1 MTALGTERLALLGGT
16 PVRREPLPVPPR
28 ATGDGALANVQQVL
42 ESGLMNR
49 HAKVWVRRLEEEFA
63 AFYGVRHCTASTS
76 GTSAIHLAVGALNP
90 DPGDEIITAPITD
103 MGTVIPILAQN
114 AIPVFADVQRE
125 TFNLDPL
132 DVERRITSRTR
143 AIIPVHLGGN
153 PCDMDALLDIA
164 RRHHLMLIE
173 DCSQAYCAS
182 YQGSQARHGSRVP
195 GCATG
200 PSDREGLGGRWT
212 GTMGDIGCFSMQQS
226 KHFTVGDG
234 GLTIT
239 DDEELGRKIAL
250 FADKGWP
257 RYSAEGA
264 RTYESFGFNYHMT
277 ELQGAV
283 AVSELPLLRGVCE
296 RRTRNG
302 ERLTE
307 LLRGLPGIHPQ
318 LVQPGNHSTYWFF
331 ALRAVEAETGVPPQ
345 RFAEAVRAEGVSCG
359 YQYIGKPIFL
369 YEALRRKRIY
379 GSSTYPFS
387 LQDPAQAV
395 RYEVGECPNC
405 EAALDEML
413 TVPLHESWG
422 ERELQDIADAF
433 HKVSAA
439 ATHLRP

>member
-1 MTALGTERLALLGGT
+1 MTAIGTERLALLGGT

-28 ATGDGALANVQQVL
+28 ATGQQALENVRQVL
-42 ESGLMNR
+42 ESGLLNR
-49 HAKVWVRRLEEEFA
+49 TARVWVKRLEEEFA
-63 AFYGVRHCTASTS
+63 AFYGVKHCTASTS
-76 GTSAIHLAVGALNP
+76 GTSAIHVAVGALNP
-90 DPGDEIITAPITD
+90 EPGDEIITAPITD

-125 TFNLDPL
+125 TFNLDPG
-132 DVERRITSRTR
+132 DVERRITARTR

-153 PCDMDALLDIA
+153 PCDMDAIMAIA
-164 RRHHLMLIE
+164 RRHGLLVIE

-182 YQGSQARHGSRVP
+182 YQG
-195 GCATG
+195 
-200 PSDREGLGGRWT
+200 RWT
-212 GTMGDIGCFSMQQS
+212 GTIGDIGCFSMQQS

-239 DDEELGRKIAL
+239 GDDALGQKIAL

-264 RTYESFGFNYHMT
+264 RNYLSFGFNYHMT

-283 AVSELPLLRGVCE
+283 AVSELPLVRGVCE

-318 LVQPGNHSTYWFF
+318 VVRPGNHSTYWFF
-331 ALRAVEAETGVPPQ
+331 ALRAVEADTSVPAA
-345 RFAEAVRAEGVSCG
+345 RFAEAVRFEGISCG

-379 GSSTYPFS
+379 GTSTYPFS

-395 RYEVGECPNC
+395 RYEPGECPNC

-422 ERELQDIADAF
+422 DRELEDIAAAF
-433 HKVSAA
+433 HKVSANVDQ
-439 ATHLRP
+439 LR